1 MAVDGFLSGGLP
13 LGRLDLSIAPIMWL
27 QIILDKWATG
37 VFNVATLNQEAQMTK
52 YNPNLDVEVRI
63 DSKGR
68 TVYECK
74 TEATA
79 RKLAAEHGGSLFE
92 RGLNRWEVTCK

>member
-1 MAVDGFLSGGLP
+1 
-13 LGRLDLSIAPIMWL
+13 
-27 QIILDKWATG
+27 
-37 VFNVATLNQEAQMTK
+37 MTK
-52 YNPNLDVEVRI
+52 YNPNLDIEVRI